1 MKKLAYIVL
10 AFFAV
15 SFFSCN
21 KVEDLNNA
29 NTGDNGITTF
39 AASMPESPLTKTT
52 MSRPSIL
59 WAAGD
64 KIRVCG
70 YTEGQDVEQAIFT
83 IKSGQGTKSAVFEIE
98 EGQTMGTHTQYFAFY
113 PSSIA
118 IKAASLPTSFE
129 VSSGLTVNAQAAVE
143 GGFDPSLGIM
153 TATADANGNLS
164 FRHGVA
170 YLGVQIPDDNITAL
184 KITFGKNAAQKRPV
198 YSTTDG
204 SITTNNS
211 GTAEL
216 KAEGTFVKGSYYYL
230 CAIPNTAN
238 KMTSVTITY
247 THNGVEKSRTSTSM
261 ADDKL
266 EIGKL
271 YDFGSPSIPV
281 LPPVINAS
289 NVNIEA
295 TDEGGTITYSVDNA
309 VTGGVL
315 TAAIQDAGTISNL
328 ALGTPSSGSLT
339 FTCDANTEATAK
351 TATVRLTYTYNSP
364 AETVTKDVVIKQ
376 APSGGSLAPE
386 EHTYIFCLNS
396 SGGDAQTADGAP
408 GAYFT
413 VSGSSTLLCA
423 TSGSKPYFGVESY
436 TIAGNVINYA
446 KKIDSSNNVSFT
458 TRTGFTSTVRFYSAS
473 RNTNTTATMKFN
485 GTNYSLT
492 WTDNKADLIDSGIIN
507 LSENTTYTFSK
518 SGEVGLFYVIV
529 EEVEK

>member
-1 MKKLAYIVL
+1 MKRLAYIVL
-10 AFFAV
+10 ALCAV
-15 SFFSCN
+15 SLFSCN
-21 KVEDLNNA
+21 KAEEPK
-29 NTGDNGITTF
+29 NTLPADSGITSFT
-39 AASMPESPLTKTT
+39 ASMPESPLTKTT
-52 MSRPSIL
+52 MARPSIL

-64 KIRVCG
+64 KIRVIG
-70 YTEGQDVEQAIFT
+70 YTEGQDVQQAIFT

-118 IKAASLPTSFE
+118 IKTASLPASLE
-129 VSSGLTVNAQAAVE
+129 VNSGLTVNAQAAVE

-153 TATADANGNLS
+153 TAKADADGNLT
-164 FRHGVA
+164 FTHGVA

-198 YSTTDG
+198 YSTENG
-204 SITTNNS
+204 AITANNS

-216 KAEGTFVKGSYYYL
+216 KAVGTFVKGSYYYL

-247 THNGVEKSRTSTSM
+247 THNGVDKSRTSTTM
-261 ADDKL
+261 ANDKL

-271 YDFGSPSIPV
+271 YDFGCPPLPV
-281 LPPVINAS
+281 LNPVINAS
-289 NVNIEA
+289 NVNIA
-295 TDEGGTITYSVDNA
+295 STDEGGTITYSVDNE
-309 VTGGVL
+309 VSGGVL
-315 TAAIQDAGTISNL
+315 TAAIQDAGSISNL
-328 ALGTPSSGSLT
+328 ALGTPAAGSLT
-339 FTCDANTEATAK
+339 FTCDANTETTAK
-351 TATVRLTYTYNSP
+351 TATVRLTYTYNTS
-364 AETVTKDVVIKQ
+364 ETVTKDVVINQ

-396 SGGDAQTADGAP
+396 SGSDAQTADGVA
-408 GAYFT
+408 GSYFT
-413 VSGSSTLLCA
+413 VSGSSKLLCSS
-423 TSGSKPYFGVESY
+423 SGYFGVDNY

-492 WTDNKADLIDSGIIN
+492 WTDNKADLIDSGTIN
-507 LSENTTYTFSK
+507 LSENTTYTFGK